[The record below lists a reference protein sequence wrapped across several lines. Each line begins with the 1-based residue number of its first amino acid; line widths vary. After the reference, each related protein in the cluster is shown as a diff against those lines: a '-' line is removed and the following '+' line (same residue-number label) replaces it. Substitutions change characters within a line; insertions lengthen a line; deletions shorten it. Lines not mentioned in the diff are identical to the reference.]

1 LPKPKTN
8 TIIKKRKRFPI
19 PIVARVFHK
28 DSDPRKSITDVML
41 GELLKVVMRKDSW
54 ITERLILAY
63 LHLALVWNKPIELSR
78 SIDRDIAC
86 LIPTYVYSSST
97 KMELTIHI
105 S

>member
-1 LPKPKTN
+1 
-8 TIIKKRKRFPI
+8 
-19 PIVARVFHK
+19 
-28 DSDPRKSITDVML
+28 ML

-86 LIPTYVYSSST
+86 LVPTYVYSS
-97 KMELTIHI
+97 MELIIHI